1 MVEEGGAGDAAVV
14 DINHAGRGVVREL
27 LRIAVPG
34 GTGDGIGI
42 QQYQGVLG
50 LDRRRVGS
58 GGKGVERVCA
68 DQPCV
73 EVVGGQVVALHPADR
88 EVDAAVG
95 YPAGLSVGGQ
105 DPRVNV
111 QLRDARSPG
120 GQVGGPP
127 VDD

>member
-14 DINHAGRGVVREL
+14 DMDHAGCGVVREL
-27 LRIAVPG
+27 LRVAVPG
-34 GTGDGIGI
+34 RPGGGIGI

-50 LDRRRVGS
+50 LDRRCVGS
-58 GGKGVERVCA
+58 RGEGIEQVCA

-111 QLRDARSPG
+111 QLC
-120 GQVGGPP
+120 
-127 VDD
+127 